1 MLPDATG
8 VSPPGSEAAQDALI
22 RLAAWD
28 HVMAAERAEPLIYMA
43 WLRELMRVLFADELG
58 ATFRDYFT
66 IRENA
71 IFDALEPGAT
81 WCDNT
86 NTVAEED
93 CAAAAGT
100 ALDHALNYLAE
111 RYGQNMDSWAWGEAH
126 YAHSKNKVLS
136 RVPVI
141 GKLFEVRLAN
151 GGARN
156 TVNAAGFVV
165 RDEEKPFGQN
175 HGPAYR
181 AIYDMDPLGQSRF
194 IQNTGQSG
202 NPLSPHYDDQLR
214 YWLRG
219 ESLKMPYSD
228 EAVDSATL
236 STLRLSPEKDE
247 A

>member
-1 MLPDATG
+1 
-8 VSPPGSEAAQDALI
+8 
-22 RLAAWD
+22 
-28 HVMAAERAEPLIYMA
+28 MA

-58 ATFRDYFT
+58 VTFRDYFT

-86 NTVAEED
+86 NTAAEED
-93 CAAAAGT
+93 CATAAGT
-100 ALDHALNYLAE
+100 ALDLALNYLAE

-165 RDEEKPFGQN
+165 RDEEKPFAQN

-202 NPLSPHYDDQLR
+202 NPLSSHYRDFAEMWRD
-214 YWLRG
+214 G
-219 ESLKMPYSD
+219 EYVSLLMNRAKIES
-228 EAVDSATL
+228 S
-236 STLRLSPEKDE
+236 SIGTLRLTPRQ
-247 A
+247 